1 MKWQRWTEDRINF
14 LKNNYTNSSW
24 EFLIENLNIEKS
36 AILHKASEFGLTR
49 EYDYSNEEIEFI
61 KNNFKK
67 MPYKEIAE
75 ILNTTEAAIG
85 TKINKLGLSKTEI
98 WSEEELK
105 LLKEVY
111 PNYTN
116 KYLKIKYFPNRTP
129 ETIMSMAN
137 KMGIHKSLEKETK
150 YYNKETMIGQL
161 LELSKILERTPLGEE
176 LFENGLPSSATYKR
190 YFGSYFNACKLAGLP
205 TNSNLFGKSIHCKSL
220 NDDLCLSKSEK
231 IITDFFILNNISYKK
246 DQKYNIYMKDIRCK
260 NKTVD
265 WIINN
270 NIFVEYFGLS
280 DKPIYNKRMEEKRT
294 ICRDCN
300 IVLIGLERKDLN
312 KLHIIFKDFIN

>member
-1 MKWQRWTEDRINF
+1 
-14 LKNNYTNSSW
+14 
-24 EFLIENLNIEKS
+24 
-36 AILHKASEFGLTR
+36 
-49 EYDYSNEEIEFI
+49 
-61 KNNFKK
+61 
-67 MPYKEIAE
+67 
-75 ILNTTEAAIG
+75 
-85 TKINKLGLSKTEI
+85 
-98 WSEEELK
+98 
-105 LLKEVY
+105 
-111 PNYTN
+111 
-116 KYLKIKYFPNRTP
+116 
-129 ETIMSMAN
+129 
-137 KMGIHKSLEKETK
+137 
-150 YYNKETMIGQL
+150 MIGQL